1 MAEIEVV
8 DVATASERTDS
19 PRLVQTEQTDLAA
32 SVPVQ
37 EEEPVPP
44 PPALERAV
52 SVAEPKAK
60 AKKAA
65 ARKPRAAPV
74 KPSKPPPPCSTETP
88 ARWVEPPRIASHFD
102 LLPQIDKA
110 LNDYISYQQSAE
122 RERQAAVYRSVR
134 PF

>member
-32 SVPVQ
+32 SAQEPVQ
-37 EEEPVPP
+37 EEPVPP
-44 PPALERAV
+44 PPVLERAA

-74 KPSKPPPPCSTETP
+74 KPSKPPPSRAESP
-88 ARWVEPPRIASHFD
+88 ARWVEPPRIASH
-102 LLPQIDKA
+102 L
-110 LNDYISYQQSAE
+110 
-122 RERQAAVYRSVR
+122 VYRNFR